1 MKALSRFLRDPKWW
15 KDFALLNLGALLVAV
30 GVSFFKFPNHFTTG
44 GVSGISIVLSPLIP
58 GVSMGTMNMI
68 LNVVLLLVGAVMI
81 GPSFG
86 VRTAY
91 ASLVYSGFTL
101 LIEKCVPLTQP
112 LTDQPLLELIFAV
125 GLPAVGS
132 ALLFNVSAS
141 SGGTDI
147 IAMLIKKYAHIEIGT
162 ALVMADFLVAGASML
177 VYDVRTGLFSILGLL
192 VKAYLVNQ
200 VMENMHTYK
209 VFEIVTDRNEEICD
223 FIVRELG
230 HSATVIGAE
239 GYYSHQPK
247 KVLMTVVNRSQA
259 IKLQRYVR
267 SVDPHSFITIM
278 STSHIIGK
286 GFSGVT
292 E

>member
-1 MKALSRFLRDPKWW
+1 MEKLIGILRDPKRW
-15 KDFALLNLGALLVAV
+15 KTFAMLNLGTLLVAV
-30 GVSFFKFPNHFTTG
+30 GVYFFKFPNHFTTG

-58 GVSMGTMNMI
+58 GVSMGSMNMI
-68 LNVVLLLVGAVMI
+68 LNVLLLLIGAVLI

-86 VRTAY
+86 IRTAY
-91 ASLVYSGFTL
+91 ASLVYSGAAL
-101 LIEKCVPLTQP
+101 LLEKWLPLTEP

-147 IAMLIKKYAHIEIGT
+147 VAMLIKKFAHIEIGT

-209 VFEIVTDRNEEICD
+209 VFEIVTDQAEAVCD
-223 FIVRELG
+223 FIVKELR

-259 IKLQRYVR
+259 LSLQRYVR
-267 SVDPHSFITIM
+267 QVDPHSFITIM

-286 GFSGVT
+286 GFSGMS